1 MSIISYEFLKSKKIF
16 IYILP
21 KISVF
26 YRFFTSKSQQAV
38 TSCLEFIF
46 LLHSAACGHPTQPPF
61 FLTFLK
67 YLTAKI
73 NHIIKNRIITIS
85 STKFFLLYSLP
96 VSHICIYIYTLQ
108 IYRHP
113 FNFKY
118 VFTLSAYKS
127 DRTRLIQSKPQRIE
141 KQPLPH
147 SLQLMQVLSSVQCML
162 LHKVY
167 KAT

>member
-16 IYILP
+16 ICILP

-38 TSCLEFIF
+38 TSCSEFIF

-85 STKFFLLYSLP
+85 STKFSSYIPYLYRIFAFTFTRSKFTDIHLISSTF
-96 VSHICIYIYTLQ
+96 SHYQHT
-108 IYRHP
+108 
-113 FNFKY
+113 N
-118 VFTLSAYKS
+118 
-127 DRTRLIQSKPQRIE
+127 LIEQG
-141 KQPLPH
+141 
-147 SLQLMQVLSSVQCML
+147 
-162 LHKVY
+162 
-167 KAT
+167 